1 MIRRSHFVAATAL
14 VVVLV
19 GGFIAFAQGPG
30 FGGPR
35 GRGPGAAPGGPGAM
49 FMFRELGLTEA
60 QQQQVRQLGEQFRTE
75 NQPLM
80 DRIRRAEE
88 ARHDAVEA
96 IPVDEA
102 RIRAAMQQ
110 LSDAQ
115 ADLAVRQ
122 ARLHSDVYALLTPE
136 QQQQAQKL
144 RAERDARL
152 KQREERFQ
160 QRLQQR
166 APRPQA

>member
-35 GRGPGAAPGGPGAM
+35 GRGPAGGPGGPGAV

-60 QQQQVRQLGEQFRTE
+60 QQQQVRQIGEQFRTE

-88 ARHDAVEA
+88 ARRDAVEA
-96 IPVDEA
+96 IPVDES

-115 ADLAVRQ
+115 IELAVRQ
-122 ARLHSDVYALLTPE
+122 ARLHSDIYALLTPE

-144 RAERDARL
+144 RAERDARV
-152 KQREERFQ
+152 KERQ
-160 QRLQQR
+160 ERLQQR
-166 APRPQA
+166 TRRPQA